1 MGRSAHTGLP
11 SWATCATLHLMYLTQ
26 ISLTN
31 FRNYTR
37 LSMDLSQ
44 SISIL
49 QGANAQGKTNFLEAV
64 YYLAIARSPY
74 AGSDAQLVNWLAA
87 NDDLPYARIVADL
100 ARASGTS
107 HIEITLTQNTNGQSS
122 FRKHIRVN
130 GVPKRAVELLG
141 CANIVLFVPQDI
153 TLIDGSPA
161 GRRRYLNTV
170 LCQTDAR
177 YCHTLAHYNHVLEQ
191 RNHLLRTLRDRG
203 GKTNQ
208 LDFWNDEL
216 AHTGAQLIASR
227 QAAVIDL
234 EVLAQPVHLDLSG
247 GQERLR
253 LRYLPSFD
261 PHRPEGPELQMSL
274 DLALPPQASLP
285 QDPGT
290 ICQAFLRAL
299 HALQATEIQRGM
311 CLVGPHRDDLR
322 FYDGQVDL
330 HAFGSRGQ
338 QRTTVLALK
347 LAEVS
352 MMKRVTGEQPIL
364 LLDEVMSELDWY
376 RRRYLC
382 AQLLQ
387 VEQAL
392 VTTTDLGA
400 LMPDL
405 LQRATV
411 YHVSQGRL
419 EHMDPEHRADRLD
432 GTPLPSRDPIPRGGL
447 AL

>member
-1 MGRSAHTGLP
+1 
-11 SWATCATLHLMYLTQ
+11 MYLKQ

-37 LSMDLSQ
+37 LSLDLSPR
-44 SISIL
+44 ISVL
-49 QGANAQGKTNFLEAV
+49 QGANAQGKTNLLEAI

-74 AGSDAQLVNWLAA
+74 ADSDTQLVNWLAA

-100 ARASGTS
+100 ARGGGAS
-107 HIEITLTQNTNGQSS
+107 HIEITLTQNTNGQSG

-141 CANIVLFVPQDI
+141 YANMVLFVPQDI

-161 GRRRYLNTV
+161 GRRRYLNTL
-170 LCQTDAR
+170 LCQIDAR

-203 GKTNQ
+203 GKVSQ
-208 LDFWNDEL
+208 LEFWDHEL
-216 AHTGAQLIASR
+216 AHSGAQLVASR

-234 EVLAQPVHLDLSG
+234 ETLAQPVHLDLSG

-261 PHRPEGPELQMSL
+261 PHRPEGSSIQMSL
-274 DLALPPQASLP
+274 DLDLPPPASLP
-285 QDPGT
+285 QDPDT
-290 ICQAFLRAL
+290 VCQAFLRAL
-299 HALQATEIQRGM
+299 HALQPTEIQRGM
-311 CLVGPHRDDLR
+311 CMVGPHRDDLR

-330 HAFGSRGQ
+330 HAYGSRGQ

-364 LLDEVMSELDWY
+364 LLDEVMSELDSN

-382 AQLLQ
+382 AHLLE

-392 VTTTDLGA
+392 VTTTDLGV
-400 LMPDL
+400 LMPDV
-405 LQRATV
+405 LQQATL
-411 YHVSQGRL
+411 YRVSQGRL
-419 EHMDPEHRADRLD
+419 EPVDVEQGADEFDRASL
-432 GTPLPSRDPIPRGGL
+432 PLRDPVPRDGL
-447 AL
+447 AV